1 MIPPAHV
8 TMERTRIRA
17 VVLALV
23 ALGATSGCLG
33 LTAEQ
38 KRAVGDFSRAAAVVG
53 QATAEELPQ
62 LRASAIEMNAARYGL
77 VGDKS
82 GLKFTDLEQQ
92 FTVANV
98 GTVVRAATTLQAYGV
113 LLLGLVEDMQKRELH
128 GAAADFVGGAKKL
141 PGVSLS
147 DNQADAIRLAVELV
161 GGVVVEW
168 KKKRAVE
175 DVVAN
180 ARAAVGQICGL
191 LAAEFDPASGRLGAQ
206 YFNITSPLRVEAS
219 DTLQNAKAP
228 TERTLALEAYRQA
241 IAGQVRHEQ
250 VLKRISATATALRS
264 ANEAL
269 VAALASDKLKL
280 ADVKEAV
287 ALGRAVAESKAVADL
302 ARELFESVQTLR

>member
-1 MIPPAHV
+1 MMPAAHA
-8 TMERTRIRA
+8 TMDRTRIRM
-17 VVLALV
+17 VVLVLLTLA
-23 ALGATSGCLG
+23 AITGCVG

-38 KRAVGDFSRAAAVVG
+38 KRAVGDLSRAAAVVG
-53 QATAEELPQ
+53 QATAEEVPL
-62 LRASAIEMNAARYGL
+62 LRESAIEMNAARYGL
-77 VGDKS
+77 VGEKS

-98 GTVVRAATTLQAYGV
+98 RTVVRAATALQAYGE
-113 LLLGLVEDMQKRELH
+113 LLLALVEDTERRELR
-128 GAAADFVGGAKKL
+128 AAAGDFVGSAKKL

-168 KKKRAVE
+168 KRKRAVE

-180 ARAAVGQICGL
+180 ARSAVDQICTL
-191 LAAEFDPASGRLGAQ
+191 LAQEFDQASGRLGSQ

-219 DTLQNAKAP
+219 DTLQNAKSP
-228 TERTLALEAYRQA
+228 NERTLALDAYRQA
-241 IAGQVRHEQ
+241 IAGQIRHEQ
-250 VLKRISATATALRS
+250 VLKRISATAAALRG

-269 VAALASDKLKL
+269 VAALASHTLKL
-280 ADVKEAV
+280 EDVKGAV

-302 ARELFESVQTLR
+302 ARDLFESAQALR